1 MSSGGNKTRLPAS
14 YAEALVVV
22 SQLEKREVEL
32 LQRALG
38 AELRVERLEGRLKDI
53 EQDRAL
59 WRTRWER
66 AQEQVSRWFKAHGEA
81 MKHG

>member
-32 LQRALG
+32 LMRALG
-38 AELRVERLEGRLKDI
+38 AEMRVEHLEKTLKDVA
-53 EQDRAL
+53 QDSAM

-66 AQEQVSRWFKAHGEA
+66 AQAQVGRWFKAHGEA
-81 MKHG
+81 VS